1 VRSLHRVGARG
12 ARRAALGALL
22 ALLLCSATG
31 ASSALAAANPQDTL
45 TYMPTE
51 LVHSIWTP
59 SQVDGFLSGLAS
71 YDIGQALLQ
80 MPRFKRKGTL
90 VLPASNQQ
98 MLGVWARA
106 AAAHDS
112 EHGTELTVTAVFNG
126 NLRANG
132 LDLDAR
138 ATRAR
143 MLAAIESAIATGI
156 QGVQLD
162 LEPYPV
168 TPGFIALLEEADA
181 AFARLGFGG
190 RLSVVAPAETATWS
204 PVYLR
209 RVTELVDQV
218 DPAYY
223 DSELT
228 SASAYQ
234 AWMQRS
240 LAYYSAN
247 AAPGVRIVPVIPSY
261 AANPWHL
268 PSVENIATATS
279 ALGEALTA
287 GSRVNGAGIWW
298 WYGFFDNRP
307 RYNAS
312 ADRAAWQSVT
322 VSLPFTP

>member
-1 VRSLHRVGARG
+1 
-12 ARRAALGALL
+12 
-22 ALLLCSATG
+22 
-31 ASSALAAANPQDTL
+31 
-45 TYMPTE
+45 MPTE

-59 SQVDGFLSGLAS
+59 SQVDGFLSDLAS

-106 AAAHDS
+106 AAAHNS
-112 EHGTELTVTAVFNG
+112 EQGTELTVTAVFNG

-132 LDLDAR
+132 LNLDAP

-143 MLAAIESAIATGI
+143 MLAAIESAIATGV

-209 RVTELVDQV
+209 RVTELVNQV

-234 AWMQRS
+234 AWMQQS
-240 LAYYSAN
+240 LA
-247 AAPGVRIVPVIPSY
+247 Y

-279 ALGEALTA
+279 ALVEALTA

-312 ADRAAWQSVT
+312 ADRAAWQSLT